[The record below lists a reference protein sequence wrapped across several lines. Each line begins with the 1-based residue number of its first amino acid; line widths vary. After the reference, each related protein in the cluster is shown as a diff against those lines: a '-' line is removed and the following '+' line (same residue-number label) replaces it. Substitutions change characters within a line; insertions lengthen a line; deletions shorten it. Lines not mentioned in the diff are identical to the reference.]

1 MAGQGDDGPPSALD
15 GDVASGVVVLN
26 SAGEVTALDEG
37 ARQAL
42 GQTAPEQLLGQSL
55 VDLSPELGAL
65 VARVMAGG
73 RARADVTLRAGG
85 HVNVSAS
92 RAVGPGGVLLTVTAA
107 APDGDVDP
115 LDDGAD
121 LFAVL
126 SLDGTI
132 QVPGRRVHRTLGFPR
147 RGMKGTNLLGLLDP
161 ADASRVATVLGEMAQ
176 THGRE
181 LTVEFRLRH
190 ADGTYRQLSGSMRR
204 GLDGPHVTG
213 VILQATDVTERQA
226 VALRLQREQAVS
238 RLAFDLSPTPQM
250 LLTSQGLVTTANRAL
265 LEVLGLPGVDVEGH
279 PVSNLFTSEDGTA
292 LGNAVASLRGE
303 LTRHDVEVRLKL
315 GNNKTPLNVQLR
327 LGRAVDP
334 AADGT
339 ILCQVVDLSER
350 RRNEREIQWHT
361 QHDALTGL
369 WNRRAFE
376 TRLEATLKGKP
387 EDPTSCAL
395 MLDLDGL
402 KIINDTC
409 STAAGDELLRQAA
422 SLLLDGVRTVDLV
435 ARLGG
440 DEFGVLLSDTSE
452 ADAQMLATRLTE
464 MFSAF
469 RFGAEGK
476 IFSVTVST
484 GLVALLP
491 GVDNMSRVLGK
502 LDVTLQMAKE
512 RGRNRVV
519 VFRNEDAQLRRRH
532 QEMDWVSIINAAIEE
547 NRFVLFH
554 QAIVPAGLGITH
566 MPHSEI
572 LVRMVDRDGKLVP
585 PDNFIPAAE
594 RYNLMPAVDSWLIST
609 LFAALQAK
617 APALQGREFSIN
629 LSGTSVNDE
638 NFLDGLLQQF
648 DLFSVDPAMICFELT
663 EAVAVANLNRV
674 SDFIQ
679 KMRALGCRFSLDDFG
694 AGFSSFPYLKKLSVD
709 FLKIDGSFIKQ
720 MLKDPMDQA
729 TVSAINQVGHAAGM
743 RTIAEWVEDDAIRT
757 RLADMGVDYVQGW
770 GIHKPEPLLRP
781 QAGKDRPTP
790 L

>member
-1 MAGQGDDGPPSALD
+1 
-15 GDVASGVVVLN
+15 
-26 SAGEVTALDEG
+26 
-37 ARQAL
+37 
-42 GQTAPEQLLGQSL
+42 
-55 VDLSPELGAL
+55 
-65 VARVMAGG
+65 
-73 RARADVTLRAGG
+73 
-85 HVNVSAS
+85 
-92 RAVGPGGVLLTVTAA
+92 
-107 APDGDVDP
+107 
-115 LDDGAD
+115 
-121 LFAVL
+121 
-126 SLDGTI
+126 
-132 QVPGRRVHRTLGFPR
+132 
-147 RGMKGTNLLGLLDP
+147 
-161 ADASRVATVLGEMAQ
+161 
-176 THGRE
+176 
-181 LTVEFRLRH
+181 
-190 ADGTYRQLSGSMRR
+190 
-204 GLDGPHVTG
+204 
-213 VILQATDVTERQA
+213 
-226 VALRLQREQAVS
+226 
-238 RLAFDLSPTPQM
+238 
-250 LLTSQGLVTTANRAL
+250 
-265 LEVLGLPGVDVEGH
+265 
-279 PVSNLFTSEDGTA
+279 
-292 LGNAVASLRGE
+292 
-303 LTRHDVEVRLKL
+303 
-315 GNNKTPLNVQLR
+315 
-327 LGRAVDP
+327 
-334 AADGT
+334 
-339 ILCQVVDLSER
+339 
-350 RRNEREIQWHT
+350 
-361 QHDALTGL
+361 
-369 WNRRAFE
+369 
-376 TRLEATLKGKP
+376 
-387 EDPTSCAL
+387 
-395 MLDLDGL
+395 
-402 KIINDTC
+402 
-409 STAAGDELLRQAA
+409 
-422 SLLLDGVRTVDLV
+422 
-435 ARLGG
+435 
-440 DEFGVLLSDTSE
+440 
-452 ADAQMLATRLTE
+452 
-464 MFSAF
+464 
-469 RFGAEGK
+469 
-476 IFSVTVST
+476 
-484 GLVALLP
+484 
-491 GVDNMSRVLGK
+491 VLGK